1 MHETISVTSV
11 RMGRIFSV
19 FGTVGTTEFDALLD
33 AMDTQEFIDTIRDT
47 RLPCPPG
54 HTLAYSYAHKPPS
67 FCPSPICSCPHTHV
81 LWDYV
86 MM

>member
-54 HTLAYSYAHKPPS
+54 HTLAYSRTRTNPPHS
-67 FCPSPICSCPHTHV
+67 VRPQYVRVHTHTFCGI
-81 LWDYV
+81 
-86 MM
+86 M